1 VKSKF
6 QVIKTFL
13 NENKLRIIVVMIFF
27 LIFLIAN
34 IFLQRIYNTK
44 EFSNEDY
51 IFTKDYLNIENDVAR
66 LPYINIKSKSAKEA
80 NVTISDYFYNVTSS
94 KNTLLDYEISEEKN
108 NLTLNIFTKK
118 INSNKKNNDITCQ
131 INTKSRKVKCI
142 Y

>member
-1 VKSKF
+1 MKSKF

-44 EFSNEDY
+44 EFSY

>member
-1 VKSKF
+1 MKSKF

-27 LIFLIAN
+27 LIF
-34 IFLQRIYNTK
+34 Y
-44 EFSNEDY
+44 
-51 IFTKDYLNIENDVAR
+51 YLNIENDVAR